1 MQVYFNFGA
10 LANSTYLTG
19 MNRKLLFS
27 FTLSCISLITTTW
40 INISIAKHYLHAD
53 GKTRALFGMNELLSY
68 GYQYLVAIL
77 GIAALVLSLTSRPR
91 SPFRLI
97 CIALSILS
105 IILVFVRLWRLFC

>member
-1 MQVYFNFGA
+1 
-10 LANSTYLTG
+10 

-27 FTLSCISLITTTW
+27 FTLSCISLIATTW
-40 INISIAKHYLHAD
+40 INISIAKRYLHAD

-77 GIAALVLSLTSRPR
+77 GITALVLSLTSRPR
-91 SPFRLI
+91 SRFQLI
-97 CIALSILS
+97 CITLSILS